1 MSLRS
6 AFDSTPRHWTSFQSA
21 IQIGRL
27 LFIASHGLCRLQ
39 CRYDRP
45 HSLDDLEKC
54 IRPYTEALEL
64 HSAGHPESVS
74 ALHNLAWALRRRY
87 VRFRSLSDLEASIQ
101 LYTEASELR
110 PADHLGIMALH
121 MHMLLTCYVIDH
133 VPWMTS
139 RGAFDFIPRRWNF
152 TLTTIRTVA
161 CVENT

>member
-1 MSLRS
+1 MNELEKCIRFYTEALDLFPVGHPDRAASLHS
-6 AFDSTPRHWTSFQSA
+6 LAWA
-21 IQIGRL
+21 
-27 LFIASHGLCRLQ
+27 LQ

-161 CVENT
+161 CVEKT